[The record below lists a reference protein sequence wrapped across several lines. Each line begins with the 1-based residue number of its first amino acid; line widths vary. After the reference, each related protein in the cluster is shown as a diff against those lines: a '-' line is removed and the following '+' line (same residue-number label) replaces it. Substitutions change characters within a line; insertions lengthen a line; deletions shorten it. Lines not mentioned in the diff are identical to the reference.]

1 MLRKSAFFLLSLL
14 FTIHIQ
20 AQDNSKSSDSSNF
33 EMIKNLEIYYNLY
46 RELNTNYVE
55 KLKHGDLIQKS
66 IDGMLASLDP
76 YTIYIPES
84 EKEDIA
90 LLTKG
95 EYGGVGA
102 LIHKKGLETIVSD
115 PYEGFPAFNVGLR
128 AGDRMIEI
136 DHQLLETKSVEE
148 VSAMLKGQA
157 GTTFKLK
164 VRKLQTGKI
173 VDLVLTRETIA
184 IPNVPYSGMF
194 KNDIGYIKLASTV
207 EGSYNEFQ
215 LAFQRLREN
224 KKLKGL
230 IIDLRGNGG
239 GLLDEAVNIV
249 GMFVKKGEL
258 IVSTKGKLV
267 DKNHSYY
274 TSTNPVDLNLPLT
287 VLVDDETASAAEI
300 LAGSIQDLDRGII
313 IGQRTFGKGLV
324 QNIVPV
330 GYNSEMKVTV
340 AKYYT
345 PSGRCIQAIDYSK
358 KDANGESLPISD
370 SLRHPFKTRI
380 GRIVFDGAGIEPD
393 ISMEPRY
400 FSNIASILVGRL
412 LTFDYADKFIKD
424 HSSISGG
431 TQFRIS
437 ENEYKDFVK
446 FLIDKDYSYT
456 TRSERAIE
464 DFKKLAE
471 REKYFDAVKA
481 EYESLTSKMSRDK
494 KDDLMK
500 FKAEIC
506 EVLESEIVS
515 RYYYQK
521 GRIESSLGYDKEFD
535 MASSTLLSRSKY
547 LDLLKPGARIK
558 TSAINRPNIPDQD
571 MTAIQPDSENNNS
584 AASHTGSSATKA
596 NPTK

>member
-1 MLRKSAFFLLSLL
+1 
-14 FTIHIQ
+14 
-20 AQDNSKSSDSSNF
+20 
-33 EMIKNLEIYYNLY
+33 
-46 RELNTNYVE
+46 
-55 KLKHGDLIQKS
+55 
-66 IDGMLASLDP
+66 MLASLDP

-115 PYEGFPAFNVGLR
+115 PYEGFPAFNAGLR
-128 AGDRMIEI
+128 AGDRLIEI
-136 DHQLLETKSVEE
+136 DHQLLETKTVEE

-164 VRKLQTGKI
+164 VRKLLTGKTL
-173 VDLVLTRETIA
+173 DLELTRETIA
-184 IPNVPYSGMF
+184 IPNVPYSGLF

-215 LAFQRLREN
+215 QAFLKLREN
-224 KKLKGL
+224 RKLKGL
-230 IIDLRGNGG
+230 VIDLRGNGG

-249 GMFVKKGEL
+249 GLFVKKGEL
-258 IVSTKGKLV
+258 IVSTKGKLT
-267 DKNHSYY
+267 DKNHSYF
-274 TSTNPVDLNLPLT
+274 TSTNPVDLEIPIT

-313 IGQRTFGKGLV
+313 VGQRTFGKGLV

-380 GRIVFDGAGIEPD
+380 GRVVYDGAGIEPD
-393 ISMEPRY
+393 ISLEPRY

-412 LTFDYADKFIKD
+412 LTFDYADKFVKD
-424 HSSISGG
+424 HSSISNGSG
-431 TQFRIS
+431 FRIS
-437 ENEYKDFVK
+437 DNEYKDFMK

-481 EYESLTSKMSRDK
+481 EYTALTNKMSSDK
-494 KDDLMK
+494 KDDLIK
-500 FKAEIC
+500 FKSEIC

-515 RYYYQK
+515 RYYYEK

-535 MASSTLLSRSKY
+535 VACSTLLSRAKY
-547 LDLLKPGARIK
+547 QELLKPGARIK
-558 TSAINRPNIPDQD
+558 TSAIIHQDGTDQN
-571 MTAIQPDSENNNS
+571 MTAIQPGTEKYTTT
-584 AASHTGSSATKA
+584 AAL
-596 NPTK
+596 N

>member
-1 MLRKSAFFLLSLL
+1 MLKKSAFFFLSL
-14 FTIHIQ
+14 FITINIQ
-20 AQDNSKSSDSSNF
+20 AQNNTKSSDSSNF
-33 EMIKNLEIYYNLY
+33 EMLKNLEIYFNLY
-46 RELNTNYVE
+46 KELNINYVE
-55 KLKHGDLIQKS
+55 KLKHSDLIQKS

-84 EKEDIA
+84 EQEDIA

-95 EYGGVGA
+95 QYGGVGA

-115 PYEGFPAFNVGLR
+115 PYEGFPAFNAGLR
-128 AGDRMIEI
+128 AGDRLLEI
-136 DHQLLETKSVEE
+136 DHQSLDSKSVED

-164 VRKLQTGKI
+164 VRKLQTGKVMDI
-173 VDLVLTRETIA
+173 AITRETIA
-184 IPNVPYSGMF
+184 IPNVPYSGLF

-207 EGSYNEFQ
+207 EGSYDEFQ
-215 LAFQRLREN
+215 QAFMQLREE

-230 IIDLRGNGG
+230 VIDLRGNGG

-249 GMFVKKGEL
+249 GLFVKKGEL

-274 TSTNPVDLNLPLT
+274 TSNNPVDLEIPIT

-324 QNIVPV
+324 QNIVSV
-330 GYNSEMKVTV
+330 GFNSEMKVTV

-380 GRIVFDGAGIEPD
+380 GRVVYDGAGIEPD
-393 ISMEPRY
+393 IAIEPRY

-412 LTFDYADKFIKD
+412 LTFDYADKFVKE
-424 HSSISGG
+424 HSSLSGG
-431 TQFRIS
+431 AQFRLND
-437 ENEYKDFVK
+437 NEFKDFIK
-446 FLIDKDYSYT
+446 FLSDKDYSYV
-456 TRSERAIE
+456 TRSEKAIE
-464 DFKKLAE
+464 DFKKLSE
-471 REKYFDAVKA
+471 REKYFDAVKT
-481 EYESLTSKMSRDK
+481 EYEALTNKMSRDK
-494 KDDLMK
+494 QDDLIK
-500 FKAEIC
+500 FKPEIC
-506 EVLESEIVS
+506 EVLESEIVA

-535 MASSTLLSRSKY
+535 MASSTLLNRKKY
-547 LDLLKPGARIK
+547 QDLLKPGSLIK
-558 TSAINRPNIPDQD
+558 TSAIIRNDNPDQN
-571 MTAIQPDSENNNS
+571 MTSILPETENNNTASS
-584 AASHTGSSATKA
+584 AAGTSVPKTSQTK
-596 NPTK
+596 